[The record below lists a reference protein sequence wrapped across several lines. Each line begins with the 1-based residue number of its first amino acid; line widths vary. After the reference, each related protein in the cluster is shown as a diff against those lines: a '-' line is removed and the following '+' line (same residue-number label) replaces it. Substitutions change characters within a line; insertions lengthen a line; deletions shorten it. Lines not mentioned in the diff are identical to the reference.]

1 MTSPK
6 SSEFA
11 AAVLDEL
18 AAVVGALLDAPAAT
32 AAAAPGTGAHF
43 LATIQA
49 EGATGACSV
58 ALDEAAATAV
68 TAQMLGA
75 DEPPAREAVAD
86 MVREIV
92 SQAVG
97 AVALK
102 PVARGAR
109 LSVAPV
115 TFVETLPPAA
125 EAQARQLTVS
135 ILPSPM
141 TFVAWGQPAAAA
153 AAAPAP
159 AAAATPRV
167 AGHAQE
173 RIDVI
178 LDIELPLVVRFGH
191 TELPLKTLMRLGP
204 GSVIDLGRSP
214 DEPVEVVVS
223 NRVVARGEVVI
234 VGGNYGIRI
243 LDVIS
248 PTERIR
254 SMEV

>member
-1 MTSPK
+1 MTPSTP
-6 SSEFA
+6 SEFA

-18 AAVVGALLDAPAAT
+18 AAVVGALLDTPATVAPAA
-32 AAAAPGTGAHF
+32 PGAGPHF
-43 LATIQA
+43 LAAVQA

-58 ALDEAAATAV
+58 ALDEAAATAL
-68 TAQMLGA
+68 TAQMLGTE
-75 DEPPAREAVAD
+75 EPPAREAVLD

-92 SQAVG
+92 SQAAG

-102 PVARGAR
+102 PVGRGMR
-109 LSVAPV
+109 LSVSPV
-115 TFVETLPPAA
+115 TLAETLSPAA
-125 EAQARQLTVS
+125 EAQARQLTVAV
-135 ILPSPM
+135 LPAPM
-141 TFVAWGQPAAAA
+141 TFAAWGEPVLAVAAPPPAAAA
-153 AAAPAP
+153 A
-159 AAAATPRV
+159 PRA

-178 LDIELPLVVRFGH
+178 LDIELPLVVRFGR

>member
-1 MTSPK
+1 MTPSK
-6 SSEFA
+6 LSEFT

-18 AAVVGALLDAPAAT
+18 AAVVGALLDAPAT
-32 AAAAPGTGAHF
+32 AAAAEPAAGPHF
-43 LATIQA
+43 VATIHA
-49 EGATGACSV
+49 DGASGACSV
-58 ALDEAAATAV
+58 ALGEAAATAV
-68 TAQMLGA
+68 TAQMLGTEDA
-75 DEPPAREAVAD
+75 PAREAVLD

-115 TFVETLPPAA
+115 TFSDSLQPPPDAHARGLSLP
-125 EAQARQLTVS
+125 V
-135 ILPSPM
+135 LPSPL
-141 TFVAWGQPAAAA
+141 TFVAWGEPDLANLASPVAAAQSRA
-153 AAAPAP
+153 AS
-159 AAAATPRV
+159 
-167 AGHAQE
+167 GQAQE

-178 LDIELPLVVRFGH
+178 LDIELPLVVRFGR

>member
-1 MTSPK
+1 
-6 SSEFA
+6 
-11 AAVLDEL
+11 
-18 AAVVGALLDAPAAT
+18 
-32 AAAAPGTGAHF
+32 
-43 LATIQA
+43 
-49 EGATGACSV
+49 V

-68 TAQMLGA
+68 TAQMLGT
-75 DEPPAREAVAD
+75 DEPPAREAVLD

-102 PVARGAR
+102 PVARGLR
-109 LSVAPV
+109 LSVSPV
-115 TFVETLPPAA
+115 TLAEALSPAG
-125 EAQARQLTVS
+125 EAQARQLTVAV
-135 ILPSPM
+135 LPAPM
-141 TFVAWGQPAAAA
+141 TFVAWGEPVPAVAAAPPAAAA
-153 AAAPAP
+153 AA
-159 AAAATPRV
+159 PRTG
-167 AGHAQE
+167 GHAHE

-178 LDIELPLVVRFGH
+178 LDIELPLVVRFGR